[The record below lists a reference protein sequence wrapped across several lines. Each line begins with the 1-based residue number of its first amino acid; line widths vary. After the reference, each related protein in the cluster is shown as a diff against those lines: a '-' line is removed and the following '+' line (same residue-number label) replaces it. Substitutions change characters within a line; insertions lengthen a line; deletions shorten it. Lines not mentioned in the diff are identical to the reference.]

1 MQCSWASQD
10 SKRGILIPF
19 FFLWHQSDLFGH
31 KERKSTPPS
40 EKDWEVRTQIM
51 PEPQLQTEKNNRPGN
66 ESPTGQ
72 RAQKT
77 QKRSFNYSD
86 MLLGCWDSANQF
98 IICPLATKYATMRG
112 FCSDTISEIQ
122 KNYKE
127 RLTYTCLSSSPAVCS
142 ENKLSGEPQTISSCH
157 VPAPV

>member
-1 MQCSWASQD
+1 
-10 SKRGILIPF
+10 
-19 FFLWHQSDLFGH
+19 
-31 KERKSTPPS
+31 
-40 EKDWEVRTQIM
+40 
-51 PEPQLQTEKNNRPGN
+51 
-66 ESPTGQ
+66 
-72 RAQKT
+72 
-77 QKRSFNYSD
+77 

-98 IICPLATKYATMRG
+98 IISPLPTKYATMRV

-157 VPAPV
+157 VPAPVQGLTWYDRARRGKGQASGLDEDSKHVTQTMSIIFIIAHGWKMKMPVVSHVTFSTFSSYITQREPSHKQ